1 MERDLPRCLSI
12 QGRHRLISQY
22 DDGLDLS
29 SRHTRQ
35 GLMMKI
41 DGRAALRPASIPM
54 SAGCSVGSEP
64 VGRAS
69 PERLKKGNDFKVFEG
84 TQRLCGPIVALQ
96 RSGEIDGS
104 HVSAA
109 ERWYRDYVLG
119 VEGVKDPEARR
130 TGKAPDIHAGML
142 SRVAACERHRGVR
155 NALGFCAEVR
165 LRLMLLDELSFS
177 AMAERLMPKDG
188 NGRKKVAAQMAFLLE
203 QLAEHYQAVDQRPTR
218 DTRLTKLRAG
228 T

>member
-1 MERDLPRCLSI
+1 MAR
-12 QGRHRLISQY
+12 
-22 DDGLDLS
+22 
-29 SRHTRQ
+29 
-35 GLMMKI
+35 
-41 DGRAALRPASIPM
+41 
-54 SAGCSVGSEP
+54 EP

-69 PERLKKGNDFKVFEG
+69 PERLKKGNDFEVFEG
-84 TQRLCGPIVALQ
+84 TQRLCGPVAALL

-104 HVSAA
+104 HVAAA

-119 VEGVKDPEARR
+119 VEGVRDPDAKR

-155 NALGFCAEVR
+155 GALGFCAEVR

-177 AMAERLMPKDG
+177 AMAQRLMPKDG

-203 QLAEHYQAVDQRPTR
+203 QLAEHYQAIDQRRTR
-218 DTRLTKLRAG
+218 DTHSTNGRPET
-228 T
+228 